1 MPGLRFYSPELSI
14 EQKRVLVK
22 ELTEEIVYSLELPAE
37 YSNWTFIQ
45 FIPYKLED
53 FSIGGQLIID
63 TQNPWYYLEIT
74 ERDWTK
80 RKKETIVHNL
90 TLLLG
95 KLLNLKFE
103 ELYKINIILLE
114 YKPEDMARAGKLLSE
129 TQW

>member
-1 MPGLRFYSPELSI
+1 MPGLRFYSPDLSL

-22 ELTEEIVYSLELPAE
+22 DLTEEIVHSLELPPE

-74 ERDWTK
+74 EREWTTK
-80 RKKETIVHNL
+80 KKETVVHNL

-114 YKPEDMARAGKLLSE
+114 YKPEDMARAGKLLSQ